1 MITEPFAIADDTFV
15 IQSWHQAPGAE
26 VGVNI
31 NTMLT
36 RGPEPVVFDTGVGPD
51 GDAWI
56 ETIGSLVDWS
66 DVKYIV
72 LSHDDHDHVGNVL
85 RALDLAPDATV
96 ISTFFMNERIAED
109 VPVPP
114 TRQRWVADGEVLH
127 LEDRTLSFV
136 RPPLF
141 DSPVTRVVHDS
152 KTGVLWGGDLTASL
166 TDVSY
171 ADAADVPADFLQD
184 QFLAAQQMISPWFAM
199 LDGDKF
205 QAEVDKLQRYD
216 IKAIASTHAPAYR
229 GAMVD
234 RAFEMLRQVPDAITP
249 PAPGQEL
256 LDEIISMIVNGP
268 EAAAA

>member
-1 MITEPFAIADDTFV
+1 MITEPFEVADDTFV
-15 IQSWHQAPGAE
+15 IQSWWQQPGAP
-26 VGVNI
+26 VGVPI

-56 ETIGSLVDWS
+56 ETVGSLVDWA
-66 DVKYIV
+66 DVRYIV

-85 RALDLAPDATV
+85 RALELAPKATV
-96 ISTFFMNERIAED
+96 VGTFFMNERISAD
-109 VPVPP
+109 VPIPP
-114 TRQRWVADGEVLH
+114 TRQRWVDAGEVLH

-152 KTGVLWGGDLTASL
+152 KTGVLWAGDMTAALTEQPY
-166 TDVSY
+166 D
-171 ADAADVPADFLQD
+171 DAADVPAEFLRD
-184 QFLAAQQMISPWFAM
+184 QFMEAQQAISPWFAM
-199 LDGDKF
+199 LDDGKF
-205 QAEVDKLQRYD
+205 QAEVDKLQAFD
-216 IKAIASTHAPAYR
+216 ISAIASTHAPAYR

-234 RAFEMLRQVPDAITP
+234 RAFEMLRQVPEAQVP
-249 PAPGQEL
+249 PGPGQEL

-268 EAAAA
+268 AEAAA